1 MTGGIHVLCVDDD
14 PDFRELT
21 ATVLERRND
30 DIDVQTARSGR
41 DGLAVFDEGH
51 AEPDREIDCIVSDYE
66 MPDMDGLELLAAVR
80 KRDRTMPFILFTGK
94 GSETIASEAISAGV
108 TDYLQKGTSDQYTVL
123 ANRIENA
130 VEKRRA
136 DRARRESERELEQYR
151 VLVETASDAMYVL
164 DDAGRVTIAND
175 AFCDLLDVDH
185 DRVVGSHIST
195 FISRDSFERGI
206 KTVHQLHSGGGES
219 DYFEC
224 VLETSTDG
232 QRVYEANVSV
242 ITDDT
247 GEFAGST
254 AVIRDVTSRK
264 QRERELAQYER
275 IIELAPTALFIL
287 DADGSIDWC
296 NDEFAD
302 AFAEE
307 KAALLGTPF
316 PELVDRGYYDEQVM
330 SKYAEEVRTLLSSTS
345 DRDRAKYQIQF
356 YSADDTVLVH
366 DVHTKLLPLE
376 DGEFAGTIHAI
387 RDITRRR
394 HYRRELERQNDRLE
408 EFTSLVSHD
417 LRNPLNVAQGHL
429 ELLDERTDGQHVDKM
444 RWSLSRMEELVDGL
458 LELARQGKT
467 IGEQE
472 WLPLA
477 SAAREAWSTVDT
489 GDARLEIDT
498 DIEIYGDE
506 ARIRT
511 LLENLFR
518 NAVEHSSTN
527 PASQAQQNP
536 VEHSSTSPD
545 SQARQDTVEHR
556 STGDQLDS
564 RADDTEEHETDGDHD
579 GANPIVVTVGSLEA
593 GDHAAGNETRPNGF
607 YVEDTGPGLPADR
620 ESLFEFGYTT
630 EADGTG
636 LGLAIVD
643 GIVTAHDWSITA
655 RDGSSGG
662 ARFEIDSVRTATADA
677 DGGLAIDGETETD
690 GTP

>member
-14 PDFRELT
+14 PDIRELT

-30 DIDVQTARSGR
+30 DIDVRTARSGR
-41 DGLAVFDEGH
+41 DGLAVFDESA
-51 AEPDREIDCIVSDYE
+51 AEPDRDVDCVVSDYD
-66 MPDMDGLELLAAVR
+66 MPDMDGLELLVAVR
-80 KRDRTMPFILFTGK
+80 ERDPTMPFILFTGK

-164 DDAGRVTIAND
+164 DDVGCVTIANA

-185 DRVVGSHIST
+185 DRVVGGHIST
-195 FISRDSFERGI
+195 FISRDSFERGV
-206 KTVHQLHSGGGES
+206 KTVRHLYSGGGES
-219 DYFEC
+219 DCFEC
-224 VLETSTDG
+224 TLETHTDE

-287 DADGSIDWC
+287 DADGSIAWC

-302 AFAEE
+302 AFAED
-307 KAALLGTPF
+307 KAELLGMSF
-316 PELVDRGYYDEQVM
+316 SELVDRGYYDEQVTT
-330 SKYAEEVRTLLSSTS
+330 KYAEEVRNLLSSAS
-345 DRDRAKYQIQF
+345 DCDRAKYQIRF
-356 YSADDTVLVH
+356 RSTDGAVLVH
-366 DVHTKLLPLE
+366 DAHTKLLPLE

-429 ELLDERTDGQHVDKM
+429 ELLEERTDGQHVDKI

-472 WLPLA
+472 WFPLA
-477 SAAREAWSTVDT
+477 PATREAWSTVDT

-518 NAVEHSSTN
+518 NAVEHSST
-527 PASQAQQNP
+527 
-536 VEHSSTSPD
+536 
-545 SQARQDTVEHR
+545 
-556 STGDQLDS
+556 GDRRGS
-564 RADDTEEHETDGDHD
+564 RADDTGEHDTDGDD
-579 GANPIVVTVGSLEA
+579 DETEPVVVTVGSLEA
-593 GDHAAGNETRPNGF
+593 DDYATGDDTRPNGF
-607 YVEDTGPGLPADR
+607 YVEDTGPGLPPDR

-630 EADGTG
+630 AADGTG

-662 ARFEIDSVRTATADA
+662 ARFEIDGVRTATADA
-677 DGGLAIDGETETD
+677 DGGPAVDETETD
-690 GTP
+690 STG